1 MNFMFLLE
9 IFGNGGAKEIRLL
22 ALYEIITF

>member
-1 MNFMFLLE
+1 MNFMFLPE
-9 IFGNGGAKEIRLL
+9 ILSNVGAKEIRLL